1 MPALI
6 CVSQRIINET
16 FFCSLSLNATKLS
29 GDIFLNFFLGTIADC
44 PTIVI
49 FYFTLDRFGRKWN
62 MVFFQALLGLR

>member
-1 MPALI
+1 M
-6 CVSQRIINET
+6 
-16 FFCSLSLNATKLS
+16 NATKLS